1 MWMIWAGLVVL
12 ALTVFAV
19 LFDRRRAGRL
29 GPRDASNVY
38 PDRGENAN
46 YAGIVEYS
54 RSGPSAMGGANTGI

>member
-1 MWMIWAGLVVL
+1 M

-29 GPRDASNVY
+29 GSRGPSDMY

-46 YAGIVEYS
+46 YAGIAEQS
-54 RSGPSAMGGANTGI
+54 RTGPSAMGGANTGI